1 MKLPEFLNVNTFDYS
16 LPESQIPIYPSE
28 QRDASRLLYY
38 HSGRIQHEPF
48 LHLPKLL
55 PAGAGLLFNKSKVVP
70 ARLIFYKDS
79 GSKIEILLL
88 QPMQSDYH
96 HAFAATSHVVF
107 QCMIGNKKRWREG
120 TILRKNIEGVG
131 VISAQWEQR
140 EENKVRLEWDGGIP
154 FTEVLSIIGQLPLPP
169 YLQRE
174 AEPGDMVTYQ
184 TVYAEEPGAVAAPTA
199 GLHFTDRVMQELEQA
214 GIHMHKMT
222 LHVSA
227 GTFLP
232 VTEENVIHHPM
243 HGEVFYFNAH
253 DIHFIFDTPFLI
265 PVGTTSLRMV
275 ESLWWL
281 GVQLIQ
287 KGLESAPDATPLTLS
302 KFEPFERCHFPVTK
316 EQVKTALLSYLEF
329 VGHETVSAETRL
341 MVLPPYRPALCK
353 GIITNFH
360 QPSST
365 LVMLI
370 AALIGDDWKKVYS
383 EALDNGYRF
392 LSYGDS
398 SLLMWDKE

>member
-1 MKLPEFLNVNTFDYS
+1 MKLPEFLNLSSFDYL
-16 LPESQIPIYPSE
+16 LPESQIPVYPSE

-38 HSGRIQHEPF
+38 HSGRIQHEQF
-48 LHLPKLL
+48 LHLPQFL
-55 PAGAGLLFNKSKVVP
+55 PSGTGLLFNKSKVVP
-70 ARLIFYKDS
+70 ARLIFFKDS

-131 VISAQWEQR
+131 VISARWEQR
-140 EENKVRLEWDGGIP
+140 EENKVRLDWEGGIS

-184 TVYAEEPGAVAAPTA
+184 TVYAEDPGAVAAPTA

-214 GIHMHKMT
+214 GIHTHKMT

-243 HGEVFYFNAH
+243 HGEVFYFNAQ

-265 PVGTTSLRMV
+265 TVGTTSLRMV

-287 KGLESAPDATPLTLS
+287 TGLTSARASSPLTLS
-302 KFEPFERCHFPVTK
+302 KFEPFERCSSPVTK
-316 EQVKTALLSYLEF
+316 EQVKDALLSYLEF

-370 AALIGDDWKKVYS
+370 AALIGEDWKKVYR

-398 SLLMWDKE
+398 SLLIWDKE